1 MGIVIT
7 VMSGAEDG
15 KTFELSKTPSM
26 LGRHPDDDVCLPY
39 DTRVSRHHARITK
52 EGNSYLIEDIGPKG
66 KGSTNGTYVNDNKI
80 TGKAPISTGETVLLG
95 SVWIKFEVRPKAQGI

>member
-15 KTFELSKTPSM
+15 KVIELNKTPFM

-39 DTRVSRHHARITK
+39 DTKVSRHHATMTK
-52 EGNSYLIEDIGPKG
+52 ESNSYFIEDVGPEG
-66 KGSTNGTYVNDNKI
+66 KGSTNGTFVKEKRV
-80 TGKAPISTGETVLLG
+80 TSKTPISTGDTILLG
-95 SVWIKFEVRPKAQGI
+95 GVWVRFEVK

>member
-15 KTFELSKTPSM
+15 KTFELSKTQFM

-39 DTRVSRHHARITK
+39 DTRVSRHHARIAK
-52 EGNSYLIEDIGPKG
+52 EGGSYFIEDVGPEG
-66 KGSTNGTYVNDNKI
+66 KGSTNGTYINDSDKKI
-80 TGKAPISTGETVLLG
+80 AGKTRVSSGDTVLLG
-95 SVWIKFEVRPKAQGI
+95 SVWVRLETN

>member
-15 KTFELSKTPSM
+15 KTFELSQTPFM

-39 DTRVSRHHARITK
+39 DTRVSRRHARITK
-52 EGNSYLIEDIGPKG
+52 EGKTYFIEDVGPEG
-66 KGSTNGTYVNDNKI
+66 KGSTNGTYVDDKKT
-80 TGKAPISTGETVLLG
+80 TGKTLISTGEMVLLG
-95 SVWIKFEVRPKAQGI
+95 GVWIKFETK